1 MAITPTLLI
10 RSLGY
15 TGTTT
20 DSSLTLTV
28 VALTELYL
36 GTITLIKGEAGEET
50 AGTLK
55 KGTSKKAGF
64 AEGRI
69 SAELWD
75 RILADSTT
83 FTLTI
88 DLRYTMTSATT
99 GTFNRIMI
107 GLV

>member
-10 RSLGY
+10 RSHTY
-15 TGTTT
+15 SGTTE

-28 VALTELYL
+28 VVLTELYL
-36 GTITLIKGEAGEET
+36 GTITLIKGVPGEAT
-50 AGTLK
+50 AGTVVKGAPK
-55 KGTSKKAGF
+55 KPGY

-75 RILADSTT
+75 KILADAAL

-88 DLRYTMTSATT
+88 DLRYKMTSATR
-99 GTFNRIMI
+99 GTFDRIMI

>member
-15 TGTTT
+15 TGTTPGEG
-20 DSSLTLTV
+20 LTLTV
-28 VALTELYL
+28 VVLTELYL
-36 GTITLIKGEAGEET
+36 GTITLIQGAPGEQTSGEVTKGSPRRPG
-50 AGTLK
+50 L
-55 KGTSKKAGF
+55 
-64 AEGRI
+64 AEGRV

-75 RILADSTT
+75 KILSDSAT

-88 DLRYTMTSATT
+88 DLRYTMTTATK